1 MIPIEK
7 NSQCLPKLEIKN
19 SPSPSFYHLGR
30 CKSLL
35 ISDRNQHC
43 NDIESLTKEMSHIY
57 NIMIKSILTP
67 YTLLDTL
74 VVLGLIMI
82 EKNLN
87 YVRINRLRVINKM
100 EEKYNLI
107 SK

>member
-1 MIPIEK
+1 
-7 NSQCLPKLEIKN
+7 
-19 SPSPSFYHLGR
+19 
-30 CKSLL
+30 
-35 ISDRNQHC
+35 
-43 NDIESLTKEMSHIY
+43 
-57 NIMIKSILTP
+57 MIKSILTP
-67 YTLLDTL
+67 YALLDTL
-74 VVLGLIMI
+74 VVLELIMI

>member
-1 MIPIEK
+1 
-7 NSQCLPKLEIKN
+7 
-19 SPSPSFYHLGR
+19 
-30 CKSLL
+30 
-35 ISDRNQHC
+35 
-43 NDIESLTKEMSHIY
+43 
-57 NIMIKSILTP
+57 MIKSILTP

-87 YVRINRLRVINKM
+87 YSRINRLRVINKI